1 MDGGNMGTSQD
12 LSVYQTA
19 LAEQEE
25 PRGSL
30 KMNLQRDLPLLLT
43 VRNATFISHEQ
54 LLRIQ
59 IEAGLEHNPRCFHWR
74 VKRFVD
80 TGLIRSLGAVPPFI
94 GRVYTISR
102 LGLGVLESYGEGLLT
117 ISSSSQHLPSVIQA
131 PHFLELNEI
140 RRALKETGKLLK
152 WKWEREITSLNYV
165 IGAPLVKEYDA
176 VAELDLGGEPY
187 RIAIEYE
194 RTLKASAR
202 YQDIQKAIREEGG
215 VDMILYLTATVDQ
228 VFSLAGEFGKPGIPM
243 CFASSRKFQA
253 LKFSVLCLYAFGAMR
268 ETFSMN
274 EALSISL
281 PLRD

>member
-1 MDGGNMGTSQD
+1 MATSED
-12 LSVYQTA
+12 LSLHRTA

-25 PRGSL
+25 PRCSL

-54 LLRIQ
+54 LLKIQ

-74 VKRFVD
+74 LRRFLD
-80 TGLIRSLGAVPPFI
+80 AGLIRALGTVPPYL
-94 GRVYTISR
+94 GRVYAITR
-102 LGLGVLESYGEGLLT
+102 FGLGVLESYGEGLMT
-117 ISSSSQHLPSVIQA
+117 ISSSSQHLPSVVQA

-140 RRALKETGKLLK
+140 RKALKDTGKLLK
-152 WKWEREITSLNYV
+152 WRWERELTSLNCV
-165 IGAPLVKEYDA
+165 IGAPLLKEYDA
-176 VAELDLGGEPY
+176 IAELDLGGEPY
-187 RIAIEYE
+187 CVAIEYE
-194 RTLKASAR
+194 RTLKSSAR
-202 YQDIQKAIREEGG
+202 YRDIQKAIRDEGG

-253 LKFSVLCLYAFGAMR
+253 LKFSVLCLFAFGTMR
-268 ETFSMN
+268 DTYSLN
-274 EALSISL
+274 EALNISL

>member
-1 MDGGNMGTSQD
+1 MDRGSMEIKQD
-12 LSVYQTA
+12 LSEYQTA
-19 LAEQEE
+19 LAKQEE
-25 PRGSL
+25 SRGSL
-30 KMNLQRDLPLLLT
+30 KMNIQRDLPLLLT
-43 VRNATFISHEQ
+43 VRNATFISHDQ

-59 IEAGLEHNPRCFHWR
+59 IESGLEHNPRSFYWR
-74 VKRFVD
+74 IKRFVD
-80 TGLIRSLGAVPPFI
+80 AGFIRSLGAVPPFV
-94 GRVYTISR
+94 GRVYAISR

-117 ISSSSQHLPSVIQA
+117 ISSSSQHLASIAQA

-140 RRALKETGKLLK
+140 RAALRDTGKLLK
-152 WKWEREITSLNYV
+152 WKWEREISSLNYV

-194 RTLKASAR
+194 RTLKSSAR
-202 YQDIQKAIREEGG
+202 YQEIQKAIRDEGG

-228 VFSLAGEFGKPGIPM
+228 VFSLAGEFGKPGLPM

-253 LKFSVLCLYAFGAMR
+253 LKFSVLCLFAFGNMR
-268 ETFSMN
+268 EIYSLN
-274 EALSISL
+274 EAFSISL